1 MTHPEKSRINQMRA
15 WPYRQECR
23 DHGPSKKNLFYWRN
37 LLLGKVCKYKLLWTE
52 CNASRLEM
60 NSMHTILKATGN
72 MSCTRCCRNL
82 QDSAN
87 KKVVFCFGTSGC
99 RDGRA
104 THATEA
110 KCLDDAIRG
119 NHQGHQF
126 AEKGLRLTCCVQLSL
141 SHRPVL
147 LQCSTFRLQCS
158 CSYSKG
164 SCVPVIMLMLKN
176 IERCGRISTSIC
188 RTPLGTASL
197 ASSNSSI
204 DFSGPQC
211 KAQLWNG
218 DHRLVAVG
226 ADDTCLYY

>member
-1 MTHPEKSRINQMRA
+1 MGHRRLRRTKSSRVEMTHSAMIT
-15 WPYRQECR
+15 RQDIR
-23 DHGPSKKNLFYWRN
+23 FSQHSSPSNIAKCSVKTPRKIHARN
-37 LLLGKVCKYKLLWTE
+37 
-52 CNASRLEM
+52 NA
-60 NSMHTILKATGN
+60 TILKATGN

-82 QDSAN
+82 QDPAN

-110 KCLDDAIRG
+110 KCLDDAIRR

-147 LQCSTFRLQCS
+147 LQCSAFRLQCS
-158 CSYSKG
+158 CSSSKG

-176 IERCGRISTSIC
+176 IERCGRIFTSIC

-197 ASSNSSI
+197 ASSSSSTDSCASHWPAMQSTI
-204 DFSGPQC
+204 ME
-211 KAQLWNG
+211 
-218 DHRLVAVG
+218 R
-226 ADDTCLYY
+226 